1 MTQRT
6 FDSESLR
13 AELAACIWYYEE
25 MHGHDLSPADKDFL
39 IRTLSSSIPRSI
51 EKFILGGK
59 EHNADGDN
67 DFVTSVQHL
76 EELQKEIHDSQ
87 FYIAAAIECSRSKKQ

>member
-1 MTQRT
+1 MIRPTL
-6 FDSESLR
+6 DEKLR
-13 AELAACIWYYEE
+13 DIIAEIIYHYEYDHDHELSAA
-25 MHGHDLSPADKDFL
+25 DQAFL

-59 EHNADGDN
+59 EHNSDGDN

-87 FYIAAAIECSRSKKQ
+87 FYIAAAIECSRAKKQ